1 MVTKISE
8 GLLQEY
14 NEFIALGK
22 VKFNYKITAEEGYCF
37 YDKTD
42 EIYDEEGNLIPNE
55 LVLPN
60 QRHYMRFIII
70 PPSKNVSDFV
80 AVPIQSDFELVK

>member
-14 NEFIALGK
+14 NEFIALGE
-22 VKFNYKITAEEGYCF
+22 VKFNYKLYAEEGYCF

-42 EIYDEEGNLIPNE
+42 EVYDEEGKVIPNE

-60 QRHYMRFIII
+60 QRKYMRFIII

-80 AVPIQSDFELVK
+80 VVPIQSDFGIVD

>member
-22 VKFNYKITAEEGYCF
+22 VKFNYIITAEEGYCF
-37 YDKTD
+37 YDKT
-42 EIYDEEGNLIPNE
+42 EVYVDEEGNEIKN
-55 LVLPN
+55 
-60 QRHYMRFIII
+60 YMRFIII

-80 AVPIQSDFELVK
+80 AVPIQSDFELVN

>member
-14 NEFIALGK
+14 NEFKVFGE

-60 QRHYMRFIII
+60 QRNYMQFIII

-80 AVPIQSDFELVK
+80 AVPIQSDFELVN

>member
-1 MVTKISE
+1 MVTKIKE

-14 NEFIALGK
+14 NEFKVLGE
-22 VKFNYKITAEEGYCF
+22 VKFNYKITAEEEYCF

-42 EIYDEEGNLIPNE
+42 EFYDEEGNLIPNE
-55 LVLPN
+55 LVLPT
-60 QRHYMRFIII
+60 QRNYMRFIII

-80 AVPIQSDFELVK
+80 AVPIQSDFELVN